1 MSYLI
6 THGVIRVALFQM
18 FKSFLH
24 DPEILNSDPFSLC
37 LLDIALLFSVIFKP
51 NDDDDDN
58 NNNIIIIASV
68 LLVLIPSNSALK

>member
-1 MSYLI
+1 
-6 THGVIRVALFQM
+6 M

-51 NDDDDDN
+51 NDDDDDDDDNN